1 MAPAG
6 ALAGGSCSKPRPQCQ
21 NPKTK
26 SGTEITPEIA
36 DALAA
41 EAERGYD
48 LSKAKRRRVGRPS
61 LAGRGS
67 SPRMSFRTTPDLYRA
82 TQERA
87 RKEGRSVSDLVREA
101 VARYVGS

>member
-1 MAPAG
+1 MKKATH
-6 ALAGGSCSKPRPQCQ
+6 KNQ
-21 NPKTK
+21 KTK
-26 SGTEITPEIA
+26 SRAVIAPEIA

-61 LAGRGS
+61 LAGHGA

-82 TQERA
+82 AQKRA
-87 RKEGRSVSDLVREA
+87 KKEGRSVSDLAREA
-101 VARYVGS
+101 DARYVGS

>member
-1 MAPAG
+1 MAKVKPT
-6 ALAGGSCSKPRPQCQ
+6 SK

-61 LAGRGS
+61 LAGHGA

-82 TQERA
+82 AQKRA
-87 RKEGRSVSDLVREA
+87 KQEGRSVSDLAREA
-101 VARYVGS
+101 VARYVKS

>member
-1 MAPAG
+1 MAKVK
-6 ALAGGSCSKPRPQCQ
+6 KPTQK

-26 SGTEITPEIA
+26 AGTEITPKIA

-61 LAGRGS
+61 LAGAGV
-67 SPRMSFRTTPDLYRA
+67 SPRLSFRTTPGLYRA
-82 TQERA
+82 AQKRA
-87 RKEGRSVSDLVREA
+87 KEEGRSVSDLAREA
-101 VARYVGS
+101 IERFVSL